1 MNRRAEILILL
12 AILAVATC
20 VRLWGIDWGLP
31 HPYHPDEGSVLFHS
45 LGFGTGDL
53 NPHWFRWPSLS
64 MYEMFGVY
72 GVYFVI
78 GKLSGIFA
86 APADLVRQYLTDL
99 TPFWLLGR
107 LASAAAGV
115 ATVWVSFLIG
125 RRAYGRFAGLV
136 SAAVMA
142 VVYLHVRDSHYA
154 TPDVLTTLLASVSL
168 LLSVSACRSGR
179 ARTLI
184 LSGLFAGLA
193 ASAKYPGA
201 LAGVGTAA
209 AFFFLLSRRRI
220 APAALVAVL
229 FAAVAGFV
237 VGTPF
242 SVLSFPEFSRDILMQ
257 FTMVS
262 TSGAPVFAQSF
273 GQGVAEIFSGTLA
286 RGVGYPVLALA
297 LVGCLAPSRLWGG
310 LGTEERGPVGPT
322 AAGGKAVLVSYVVAV
337 LVVMSL
343 LTVKRSTYLTP
354 ALPAIAVLAAA
365 GLEAV
370 FVSWKRPGRVAA
382 ASAAVLVVLI
392 LTAMPSLEFDRAL
405 GTQDTRTRAK
415 DWVETNISPGA
426 RIAIE
431 TYGPV
436 LNPTIE
442 QLGASVEGAT
452 TAVESWEGPKRRLA
466 ELKLEVGR
474 ERAPQFELYGIN
486 WGTAAFRLPDPWEQS
501 DALASAMG
509 TRGIQYVILSSKAQQ
524 YRPMEGA
531 APPAVETEWAFSE
544 WLAGNARL
552 VRRFTAEREVPVIDR
567 GIGRSFHNPVIEI
580 YEVTRA
586 SAIDESRTITR
597 EAGR

>member
-1 MNRRAEILILL
+1 MSRRAEILILL

-78 GKLSGIFA
+78 GKLSGLFA

-154 TPDVLTTLLASVSL
+154 TPDVLTTFLASVSL

-209 AFFFLLSRRRI
+209 AFFFLLSKRRV
-220 APAALVAVL
+220 APTVLVGVL
-229 FAAVAGFV
+229 FAGVVGFV

-242 SVLSFPEFSRDILMQ
+242 SVLSFPEFKRDIVMQ

-262 TSGAPVFAQSF
+262 TSDAPVFAQSF
-273 GQGVAEIFSGTLA
+273 GQGVTEIFSGTLA
-286 RGVGYPVLALA
+286 RGIGYPVLALA

-310 LGTEERGPVGPT
+310 LGTEVRGPVGPT
-322 AAGGKAVLVSYVVAV
+322 AAGGKAVLISYVAAV

-343 LTVKRSTYLTP
+343 LTIKRSTYLTP

-365 GLEAV
+365 GLETV
-370 FVSWKRPGRVAA
+370 FVSWKKPGRLVAA
-382 ASAAVLVVLI
+382 SLAALVVVL
-392 LTAMPSLEFDRAL
+392 LTAMPSLEFNRAL

-415 DWVETNISPGA
+415 LWVEGTISPGA
-426 RIAIE
+426 KIAIE

-436 LNPTIE
+436 LNPTVE
-442 QLGASVEGAT
+442 QLGASAERTT

-474 ERAPQFELYGIN
+474 GRVPQFELYGIG
-486 WGTAAFRLPDPWEQS
+486 WGDAAFRLPDPWEQP
-501 DALASAMG
+501 DALASAVDTM
-509 TRGIQYVILSSKAQQ
+509 GIQYVILTSKAQQ

-531 APPAVETEWAFSE
+531 APPAIETEWAFSE
-544 WLAGNARL
+544 WLAENARL
-552 VRRFTAEREVPVIDR
+552 VEKFTAEREIPVIDR
-567 GIGRSFHNPVIEI
+567 GVGRSFHNPVIEV
-580 YEVTRA
+580 YEVT
-586 SAIDESRTITR
+586 STSVVDEPQTVAG

>member
-1 MNRRAEILILL
+1 MSRRVEILVLM
-12 AILAVATC
+12 AILAVAAC

-31 HPYHPDEGSVLFHS
+31 YPYHPDEGSVLFHS

-72 GVYFVI
+72 GVYFII
-78 GKLSGIFA
+78 GKLTGVFA

-154 TPDVLTTLLASVSL
+154 TPDVLTTFLASVSL

-184 LSGLFAGLA
+184 CSGLFAGLA

-201 LAGVGTAA
+201 LAGAGTAA
-209 AFFFLLSRRRI
+209 AFFFLLSRRRV
-220 APAALVAVL
+220 APAAAVGVL
-229 FAAVAGFV
+229 LASVAGFV

-242 SVLSFPEFSRDILMQ
+242 SVLSFSEFTRDILMQ

-273 GQGVAEIFSGTLA
+273 GQGAAEMFSGTLV
-286 RGVGYPVLALA
+286 RGVGLPVLALA
-297 LVGCLAPSRLWGG
+297 LVGCFAPSRLWEG
-310 LGTEERGPVGPT
+310 LGRGEGRPVGP
-322 AAGGKAVLVSYVVAV
+322 AASGGRLVLVVYVAAVLA
-337 LVVMSL
+337 VMSL

-365 GLEAV
+365 GLETL
-370 FVSWKRPGRVAA
+370 FVSWKARGKPVAA
-382 ASAAVLVVLI
+382 SVAALLVVV
-392 LTAMPSLEFDRAL
+392 LTGMPALEFDRAISA
-405 GTQDTRTRAK
+405 GDTRTTAK
-415 DWVETNISPGA
+415 LWVESNIPPGTK
-426 RIAIE
+426 IAVE

-436 LNPTIE
+436 LNQTAQ
-442 QLGASVEGAT
+442 QLGTAAAGSS
-452 TAVESWEGPKRRLA
+452 TAVESWEGPKRQLA
-466 ELKLEVGR
+466 EMKFDIER
-474 ERAPQFELYGIN
+474 ERVPQFELYGID
-486 WGTAAFRLPDPWEQS
+486 WGDDAFRLPDPWEQPEALVS
-501 DALASAMG
+501 AIDAL
-509 TRGIQYVILSSKAQQ
+509 GIGYVILSSKAQQ

-531 APPAVETEWAFSE
+531 APPAFESRWAFSD
-544 WLAGNARL
+544 WLVENATL
-552 VRRFTAEREVPVIDR
+552 VERFTAERDVPAIDR
-567 GIGRSFHNPVIEI
+567 GAGRSFHDPVIEI
-580 YEVTRA
+580 YALTAIPGAGEV
-586 SAIDESRTITR
+586 SR
-597 EAGR
+597 